1 MKRAILLVNWNDV
14 FSSNTADKKVENL
27 KNVLL
32 NISRNFIPHNIQ
44 IRLQVSQLDKYQ
56 DYFIPEKKI

>member
-14 FSSNTADKKVENL
+14 FSSKTADEKVENL

>member
-14 FSSNTADKKVENL
+14 FSSKTADKKVENL
-27 KNVLL
+27 MNVLL

-56 DYFIPEKKI
+56 DYFIPERKI

>member
-14 FSSNTADKKVENL
+14 FSSKTADKKVENF

>member
-14 FSSNTADKKVENL
+14 FSNKTADKKVENL
-27 KNVLL
+27 KDFLL
-32 NISRNFIPHNIQ
+32 NISRKFIPHNIQ

>member
-1 MKRAILLVNWNDV
+1 MKRAILLANWNDV
-14 FSSNTADKKVENL
+14 FSSKTADKKVENL

-44 IRLQVSQLDKYQ
+44 IRLRVSQLDKYQ

>member
-14 FSSNTADKKVENL
+14 FSSKTADKKVENL

-32 NISRNFIPHNIQ
+32 NISRIFIPHNIQ

-56 DYFIPEKKI
+56 DYLIPEKKI

>member
-14 FSSNTADKKVENL
+14 FSSKTADKKVENL